1 MLLISQGRSVVT
13 GKNCTICLELLFF
26 PIQTSQLVNNIWIIL
41 PFGSSISASI
51 PESKPK
57 SSSPGSENN
66 AGLEYAVRSAEEK
79 MMNSYRIALGTFS
92 WTMGCSNKIAV
103 TSRATCS
110 CPLQNVFIFIFIL
123 IMRQPKNKVS
133 LSSNANF
140 ISTACCILCIKLF
153 HFPLLQI
160 YVMNAKK
167 IKNGN

>member
-1 MLLISQGRSVVT
+1 MLLISQGSSVVT

-79 MMNSYRIALGTFS
+79 MMNSYQIASGTFS
-92 WTMGCSNKIAV
+92 WTKGVV
-103 TSRATCS
+103 TK
-110 CPLQNVFIFIFIL
+110 LQ
-123 IMRQPKNKVS
+123 
-133 LSSNANF
+133 
-140 ISTACCILCIKLF
+140 
-153 HFPLLQI
+153 
-160 YVMNAKK
+160 
-167 IKNGN
+167 